1 MTLDELGRA
10 RYISLTTYR
19 RDGTGV
25 ATPVWVVRADDELW
39 VWTRDDSWK
48 VKRLRRDQRVRV
60 VGCDVRG
67 RVAPGAVP
75 CDGTARLLPD
85 TEMPRLRKLLGRKY
99 RLQFW
104 LVDLPATLIRL
115 GRRPHTGIGV
125 VLAQERLP

>member
-39 VWTRDDSWK
+39 VWTRSDSWK
-48 VKRLRRDQRVRV
+48 VKRLCRDSRVRV
-60 VGCDVRG
+60 VVCDVRG
-67 RVAPGAVP
+67 RVAPGAVT

-104 LVDLPATLIRL
+104 LVDVPATLVRL

-125 VLAQERLP
+125 VLARERLP